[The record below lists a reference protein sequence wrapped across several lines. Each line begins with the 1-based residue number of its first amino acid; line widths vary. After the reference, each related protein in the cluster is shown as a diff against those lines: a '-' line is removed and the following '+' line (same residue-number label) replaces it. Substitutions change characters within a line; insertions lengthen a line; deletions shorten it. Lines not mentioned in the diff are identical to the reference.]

1 MIKIFLVVL
10 FVIVVAAFC
19 TLNRQEI
26 SLRYFFGWHTGSFP
40 LYLLILISLV
50 AGIVVG
56 FAVGW
61 GERWKLRVKARNLGD
76 QVQILKEEVETPVPK
91 EESLPEPSPKT
102 PEVEKSPFAGN

>member
-1 MIKIFLVVL
+1 MIRIFFIIL
-10 FVIVVAAFC
+10 FIIAVGTFC

-26 SLRYFFGWHTGSFP
+26 SLRYFFGWNTGSFP

-61 GERWKLRVKARNLGD
+61 GERWKLRAKARNLGD
-76 QVQILKEEVETPVPK
+76 QAKTLKEEVETLVPK
-91 EESLPEPSPKT
+91 EESLAEPSPKT
-102 PEVEKSPFAGN
+102 PEVE